1 MAYQR
6 TTVPVL
12 TTRSQ
17 DEIALGVRIALTDY
31 ARGEIRRKLDGGK
44 VAGVDAATI
53 IQRFGLG
60 YAQAA
65 ASNRLCRAV
74 PASLVQWAAHVE
86 YNATTE
92 GYPAALPR
100 SIGTFNR
107 AVLTVL
113 PSNTIL
119 VRIGGINLVG
129 QSETAINMAEV
140 AEIRAHNNGDAYYVE
155 IITGRSDGDR
165 FGLLLPQEPETE
177 DA

>member
-31 ARGEIRRKLDGGK
+31 ARGEIRRKLDGGAA
-44 VAGVDAATI
+44 AGVDAATI

-60 YAQAA
+60 YARAA
-65 ASNRLCRAV
+65 A
-74 PASLVQWAAHVE
+74 ASLVQWAAHVE

-119 VRIGGINLVG
+119 VRIGSINLVG
-129 QSETAINMAEV
+129 QSETTINAAEV